1 MSYLGR
7 KKIVY
12 IFPLKG
18 HCQIKQK
25 WRSWKKQFEYLDIV
39 ITNCLSALYENSELI
54 VLYKVSEYAD
64 FGYKEQSILDAK
76 KAFVKSEA
84 GRIIND
90 DHIIINDRYD
100 MIEKILFKFNQKYQ
114 EEIMNDNRQ

>member
-1 MSYLGR
+1 MGYLGQ

-18 HCQIKQK
+18 NSKISKK
-25 WRSWKKQFEYLDIV
+25 IRSWEKKFEYLDIV
-39 ITNCLSALYENSELI
+39 PTNHLSDLYENSELI
-54 VLYKVSEYAD
+54 VLYKISDYDD
-64 FGYKEQSILDAK
+64 FGYKEQSVIDAK
-76 KAFVKSEA
+76 KLFIKSEA

-100 MIEKILFKFNQKYQ
+100 IIEKLLFKFNQKYQ
-114 EEIMNDNRQ
+114 EEIINNIRQ

>member
-1 MSYLGR
+1 MEYLGQ

-18 HCQIKQK
+18 NSKIGKK
-25 WRSWKKQFEYLDIV
+25 IRSWEKKFEYLDIV
-39 ITNCLSALYENSELI
+39 PTNRLSNLYENSELI
-54 VLYKVSEYAD
+54 VLYKISDYDD
-64 FGYKEQSILDAK
+64 FGYKEQSVIDAK
-76 KAFVKSEA
+76 KLFIKSEV

-100 MIEKILFKFNQKYQ
+100 MIEKLLLKFSKEYQ
-114 EEIMNDNRQ
+114 EEVMKL